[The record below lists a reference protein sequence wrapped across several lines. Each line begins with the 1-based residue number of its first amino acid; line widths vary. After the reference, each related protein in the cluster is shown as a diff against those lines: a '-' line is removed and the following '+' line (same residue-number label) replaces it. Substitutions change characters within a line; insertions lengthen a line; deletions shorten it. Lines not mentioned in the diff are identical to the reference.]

1 MMEWYG
7 CTIDVYI
14 LLLEN
19 FEHSHTAPAF
29 TNGTKTNMLL
39 MSETPS
45 ELHVSRYLS
54 STKMVLGS
62 QMGEWN

>member
-1 MMEWYG
+1 MESNG

-19 FEHSHTAPAF
+19 FEHSHIAMAF
-29 TNGTKTNMLL
+29 TKGTKTNVLP

-45 ELHVSRYLS
+45 ELRVS
-54 STKMVLGS
+54 T
-62 QMGEWN
+62 